1 MSAGCGRMESQ
12 RTPRHS
18 KHAHN
23 IYRQVHNDS
32 RRKRHQ
38 SRLRKGSALTHPV
51 RSHRRGRQLEGIARR
66 SSLGDP
72 GKHDTPR
79 LGSRHPRRPRNPMTA
94 TEYKPTRATMTL
106 IYKTQSIREA
116 RIVREAARSAGC
128 ACIARERTEG
138 FVKCGGSIR
147 LVIWFEVF
155 ALPH

>member
-1 MSAGCGRMESQ
+1 
-12 RTPRHS
+12 
-18 KHAHN
+18 
-23 IYRQVHNDS
+23 
-32 RRKRHQ
+32 
-38 SRLRKGSALTHPV
+38 
-51 RSHRRGRQLEGIARR
+51 
-66 SSLGDP
+66 
-72 GKHDTPR
+72 
-79 LGSRHPRRPRNPMTA
+79 MTA